1 MPVKRAIFEGL
12 VYDTEG
18 RQLPVVYVGAEPTYV
33 IDDYGFERHVPAEE
47 VDLQVWQK
55 MSAGIEGN
63 EEMLSEQAAKLMG
76 QEDIFSV
83 AVIRSQ
89 LENRDKQFRE
99 LQQNGFP
106 HDARMYMSMIG
117 FRIVVNHRGE
127 VQEVTQPTITSE
139 DDE

>member
-1 MPVKRAIFEGL
+1 MKRAIFEGL

-89 LENRDKQFRE
+89 LENRDKQFGE